1 MIVLVDGNSTLYR
14 AYFAIRGLSTSKGFP
29 TNAIFGFVQ
38 TINKIENQFKP
49 EAISVAFDVAKK
61 TFRNEIF
68 KDYKAGR
75 PPMPEDLLVQIPK
88 IKEFLKIKG
97 IQIWEFEN
105 YEADDLIA
113 TVASQYSKKEKVLIV
128 SSDKDLF
135 QLIDDNIMIYQA
147 GKDVIMT
154 KKETEEKFGV
164 LPEQIVDFLS
174 LMGDSSDNIPG
185 VKGVGE
191 KTAAKLIRE
200 FKTLENLY
208 ENIEKVSPPSL
219 KEKLIAGKESAF
231 LSKKLVVLKRDLDL
245 KDIEIKKFEEDL
257 EKLKNFYRELEFY
270 SLLKEM
276 ESKIQIDKKV
286 EGFSAFLKEG
296 KIYFLDGKD
305 TKEISE
311 EEIIKEKEK
320 IITFQSKE
328 IFKKIFEK
336 NLKPFKNFE
345 DIEIGSYLLDPDR
358 GNLGLEDI
366 FSRYLNSKLPDN
378 FQDLLKGLIFL
389 WEKIENKLKE
399 EGLFEIYE
407 KIEKPLVE
415 VLARMESVGV
425 YIDKDIIYELSKI
438 SEEKIKSLERKIYEI
453 AGFSFNVNSP
463 KQLREILYDKL
474 KLPPPEI
481 KTEKKKELSTGE
493 EALIQLKKMGYEIAS
508 LILEYREY
516 FKLKSTYLD
525 PLPQMVDEN
534 GRVHTTFKQTQT
546 ATGRLSSQNPNLQNI
561 PIRSEFGGNLRKAF
575 SSPEGRTLIVGD
587 YSQIELRLL
596 AHFCEDPALM
606 DAFFKGKDIH
616 TSTASYLYKI
626 KEEDINSDMRRMAKT
641 VNFGIIY
648 GISPHGLAQNLG
660 ISREEAKEILERY
673 FKQFPK
679 VKDFFNNLLEEV
691 RKTLKVSTIFGRIRR
706 IPEINSKNFNIR
718 SNAERMAINAPLQG
732 SAADII
738 KLAMINIFKEKD
750 KKFPS
755 SEIVLQVH
763 DELLIETDEKNSS
776 DLRDWVKE
784 KMENVVKLKV
794 PLVANVTVSKNWYG
808 AK

>member
-29 TNAIFGFVQ
+29 TNAIYGFVQ
-38 TINKIENQFKP
+38 TINKIEKEFKP

-61 TFRNEIF
+61 TFRNEIY
-68 KDYKAGR
+68 KEYKAGR
-75 PPMPEDLLVQIPK
+75 PPMPEDLIIQIPK
-88 IKEFLKIKG
+88 IKEFLKLKG

-113 TVASQYSKKEKVLIV
+113 TVASKYSEKEKVLIV

-135 QLIDDNIMIYQA
+135 QLIGENIMIYQA
-147 GKDVIMT
+147 GKDQIIT

-164 LPEQIVDFLS
+164 YPEQMVDFLS

-185 VKGVGE
+185 VKGIGE
-191 KTAAKLIRE
+191 KTAAKLIKE

-208 ENIEKVSPPSL
+208 KNIEKVSPPSL
-219 KEKLIAGKESAF
+219 KEKLISGKESAF
-231 LSKKLVVLKRDLDL
+231 LSKKLVILKRDLDL
-245 KDIEIKKFEEDL
+245 KNIEIKKFEGDP
-257 EKLKNFYRELEFY
+257 EKLKNFYKELEFY

-276 ESKIQIDKKV
+276 ETQAKIEGKV
-286 EGFSAFLKEG
+286 EGLSLILKDDKIFFFNG
-296 KIYFLDGKD
+296 KEV
-305 TKEISE
+305 KEVSE
-311 EEIIKEKEK
+311 KELANIKEK
-320 IITFQSKE
+320 ILIYQSKE
-328 IFKKIFEK
+328 IFKRIFEK
-336 NLKPFKNFE
+336 NLKIIKNFE
-345 DIEIGSYLLDPDR
+345 DIEVGSYLLDPDR
-358 GNLGLEDI
+358 GTPELDDL
-366 FSRYLNSKLPDN
+366 FSKYLNSKVPEK
-378 FQDLLKGLIFL
+378 FSEILKGIVLL
-389 WEKIENKLKE
+389 WEKIEKNLKE
-399 EGLFEIYE
+399 EGLQEIYN
-407 KIEKPLVE
+407 KIEKPLIE
-415 VLARMESVGV
+415 VLAKMEVIGV
-425 YIDKDIIYELSKI
+425 YIDREIIFELSRTA
-438 SEEKIKSLERKIYEI
+438 EEKIKKLEEKIYKI
-453 AGFSFNVNSP
+453 SGFSFNINSP
-463 KQLREILYDKL
+463 KQLREVLYDKL
-474 KLPPPEI
+474 KCPAPEI

-493 EALIQLKKMGYEIAS
+493 EALLHLKKYGYEIAS

-525 PLPQMVDEN
+525 PLPQMLNGE

-546 ATGRLSSQNPNLQNI
+546 GTGRLSSQNPNLQNI
-561 PIRSEFGGNLRKAF
+561 PIRSEFGGTLRKAF
-575 SSPEGRTLIVGD
+575 SSPEGRTLVVGD

-606 DAFFKGKDIH
+606 DSFFKGKDIH
-616 TSTASYLYKI
+616 SSTASYLYKI
-626 KEEDINSDMRRMAKT
+626 KEEDITPEMRRMAKT

-660 ISREEAKEILERY
+660 ISREEAKEILDRY

-679 VKDFFNNLLEEV
+679 VKEFFSRLLEEI
-691 RKTLKVSTIFGRIRR
+691 RKTMKVSTIFGRIRR

-738 KLAMINIFKEKD
+738 KLAMVNIYEELD
-750 KKFPS
+750 KKFPG

-763 DELLIETDEKNSS
+763 DELIIETDEVKAGN
-776 DLRDWVKE
+776 LKEWVKE

-794 PLVANVTVSKNWYG
+794 PLVANVAISKNWYG

>member
-1 MIVLVDGNSTLYR
+1 MIVLIDGNSTLYR

-29 TNAIFGFVQ
+29 TNAIYGFVQ
-38 TINKIENQFKP
+38 TVNKIEKEFKP

-61 TFRNEIF
+61 TFRNEIY
-68 KDYKAGR
+68 KEYKAGR
-75 PPMPEDLLVQIPK
+75 PPMPEDLVVQIPK
-88 IKEFLKIKG
+88 IKEFLKLKG
-97 IQIWEFEN
+97 IPIWEFEN

-113 TVASQYSKKEKVLIV
+113 TVASKYSQKDKVLIV

-147 GKDVIMT
+147 GKDQIIT
-154 KKETEEKFGV
+154 RKEAEEKFGV
-164 LPEQIVDFLS
+164 LPEQMADFLS

-185 VKGVGE
+185 VKGIGE

-200 FKTLENLY
+200 YNTLENLY
-208 ENIEKVSPPSL
+208 QNIEKVSPPSL
-219 KEKLIAGKESAF
+219 KEKLISGKESAF
-231 LSKKLVVLKRDLDL
+231 LSKKLIILKRDLDI
-245 KDIEIKKFEEDL
+245 KGIEIKKYKEDP
-257 EKLKNFYRELEFY
+257 EKLKDFYRELEFY

-276 ESKIQIDKKV
+276 ETKVKIEGKV
-286 EGFSAFLKEG
+286 EGLSAFFKDDN
-296 KIYFLDGKD
+296 IFLFDGKVAR
-305 TKEISE
+305 EISE
-311 EEIIKEKEK
+311 KELLEIKEKVF
-320 IITFQSKE
+320 TYQSKE

-336 NLKPFKNFE
+336 GLKPFKNFE

-358 GNLGLEDI
+358 GTPTLEYM
-366 FSRYLNSKLPDN
+366 FSKYLNSNVPQNPLDI
-378 FQDLLKGLIFL
+378 LKGIVIL
-389 WEKIENKLKE
+389 WERIEKKLEE
-399 EGLFEIYE
+399 EGLEEIYE
-407 KIEKPLVE
+407 KIEKPLIE
-415 VLARMESVGV
+415 VLSRMEVAGV
-425 YIDKDIIYELSKI
+425 YIDKEIIFELTKTAQEKI
-438 SEEKIKSLERKIYEI
+438 AEIEEKIYKK
-453 AGFSFNVNSP
+453 AGCSFNINSP

-474 KLPPPEI
+474 KCPAPEI

-493 EALIQLKKMGYEIAS
+493 EALLQLKRMGYEIAS

-525 PLPQMVDEN
+525 PLPKMLDEK

-561 PIRSEFGGNLRKAF
+561 PIRSEFGGTLRKAF
-575 SSPEGRTLIVGD
+575 SSPEGRTLVVGD

-606 DAFFKGKDIH
+606 DSFFKGKDIH
-616 TSTASYLYKI
+616 SSTASYLYKI
-626 KEEDINSDMRRMAKT
+626 DEKDVNSEMRRMAKT

-660 ISREEAKEILERY
+660 ISREEAKEILDRY

-679 VKDFFNNLLEEV
+679 VKEFFSNLLEEA
-691 RKTLKVSTIFGRIRR
+691 RKTMKVSTIFGRIRR

-738 KLAMINIFKEKD
+738 KIAMINIYRQLPE
-750 KKFPS
+750 KFPS

-763 DELLIETDEKNSS
+763 
-776 DLRDWVKE
+776 
-784 KMENVVKLKV
+784 
-794 PLVANVTVSKNWYG
+794 
-808 AK
+808 